1 MHALKKDNLNKFHA
15 SKFKVDQKQ
24 DTTPNKHDYPHST
37 KDWLHDYILSIK
49 HFREYELKKQVG

>member
-1 MHALKKDNLNKFHA
+1 MHALKKDNLNKYHA

-37 KDWLHDYILSIK
+37 KDWLHVLSIK
-49 HFREYELKKQVG
+49 HFREYELKK